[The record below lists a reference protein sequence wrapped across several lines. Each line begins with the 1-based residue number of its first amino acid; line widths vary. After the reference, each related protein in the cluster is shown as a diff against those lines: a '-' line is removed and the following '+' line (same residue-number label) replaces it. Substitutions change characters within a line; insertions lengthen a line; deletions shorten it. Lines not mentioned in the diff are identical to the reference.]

1 MIFRRVRSIEW
12 QTMDRSYKVNIPRN
26 CWEQKWGI
34 KGYFTIPDAYVREQD
49 WFIYFPQSV
58 MATAIDR
65 TTS

>member
-1 MIFRRVRSIEW
+1 MA
-12 QTMDRSYKVNIPRN
+12 RSYKVNNPRN

-34 KGYFTIPDAYVREQD
+34 KRYFTIPDAYVREQD